1 MFVSPNQPSSAGP
14 CLACRRWENAFCM
27 RHRVRASRSPAPRCR
42 RCRGASHRYGA
53 NHLGSGLSIR
63 LTDITR
69 DELSSHRATDTSSAL
84 DGDCFTGPSSSVTP
98 SWFRLPAPL
107 ALALAGEGVQTSR
120 QAVSGSG
127 LLTGWVDWQKMLPGL
142 LRVDHP
148 NAAATIFAG
157 DYLGTPLHNSDG
169 TSVAD
174 CSPGFLLLWEQ
185 AAAHLSEMVQATG
198 ATMYW
203 VSPPP
208 SALRSWITL
217 SSSSWVTARSQA
229 SRS

>member
-1 MFVSPNQPSSAGP
+1 M
-14 CLACRRWENAFCM
+14 
-27 RHRVRASRSPAPRCR
+27 
-42 RCRGASHRYGA
+42 
-53 NHLGSGLSIR
+53 
-63 LTDITR
+63 
-69 DELSSHRATDTSSAL
+69 
-84 DGDCFTGPSSSVTP
+84 
-98 SWFRLPAPL
+98 
-107 ALALAGEGVQTSR
+107 
-120 QAVSGSG
+120 SGSG

-217 SSSSWVTARSQA
+217 SSSSWVTARSPGVKVLNAGPVLAAPDGKEVLAVNTCGKQEVVRTPPDGIHLA
-229 SRS
+229 DQGARIYGQEIAHLLTDQTGLLVSPKPC